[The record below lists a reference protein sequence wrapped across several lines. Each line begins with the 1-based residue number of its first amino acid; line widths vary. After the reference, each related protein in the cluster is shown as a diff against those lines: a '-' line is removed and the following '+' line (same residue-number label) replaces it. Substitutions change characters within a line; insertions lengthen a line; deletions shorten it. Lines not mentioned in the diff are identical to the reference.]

1 MPVHVVV
8 TGARG
13 FVGGF
18 VADFL
23 AQRGF
28 TVTAVTRSPPGGC
41 DDGGGL
47 RWLQADLARADPLP
61 EHFDA
66 LVHCAAKIPARCP
79 DPGLLYR
86 DNIEAARHV
95 FDCARTAGAR
105 SVVFMSSMSVYG
117 TVAAQLVTE
126 DTPPNDPDPYGRAKR
141 DAEDLLESAVR
152 DGLFS
157 GLSIR
162 LPGTVGK
169 GSHHNFLSDTLTRIL
184 ADQPVTAKNP
194 DAAFNNIV
202 YVGDLA
208 AFLEPWI
215 KTPQSGYAATNLAA
229 EESVTIREVISLL
242 FSCAGKPLQATF
254 DAGGKMPFLISLD
267 RARTLGYRPAT
278 VQSSIRAFVRDNVA
292 PE

>member
-1 MPVHVVV
+1 MPLHVVV
-8 TGARG
+8 TGAGG

-18 VADFL
+18 IANFL

-28 TVTAVTRSPPGGC
+28 EVTAVTRRPPKSSTGKN
-41 DDGGGL
+41 L
-47 RWLQADLARADPLP
+47 NWLQADLAKAHSLP
-61 EHFDA
+61 DRFDA
-66 LVHCAAKIPARCP
+66 LLHCAAEIPARCP
-79 DPGLLYR
+79 DASVLFR
-86 DNIEAARHV
+86 DNVESARHV
-95 FDCARTAGAR
+95 FHSARTAGAR

-117 TVAAQLVTE
+117 AVSSTLVTE
-126 DTPPNDPDPYGRAKR
+126 DTPPADPDPYGRAKKA
-141 DAEDLLESAVR
+141 AEDILESTVR

-184 ADQPVTAKNP
+184 ADLPVTAKNP

-208 AFLEPWI
+208 AFMEQWI
-215 KTPQSGYAATNLAA
+215 KAPLPGYAVTNLAA
-229 EESVTIREVISLL
+229 EDAVSIREVISLL
-242 FSCAGKPLQATF
+242 FSCAGKPPGFTF
-254 DAGGKMPFLISLD
+254 DAGGKSPFLISLD
-267 RARTLGYRPAT
+267 RARELGYRPST
-278 VQSSIRAFVRDNVA
+278 VQASIKAFVHDNVA